1 MLNGINEKELSKDN
15 GVKIKNFLGG
25 TTETSLEE
33 VEEQVNNNPDT
44 LIVHTGTNDF
54 TKGKNVLNN
63 IKKIIKSVKRFSPQ
77 TKLAFSSLIV
87 WKDKKNIDKK
97 YQTQMLGWET
107 FVKKRKLH
115 ETSSDSYDQNIENM
129 LTLTVST
136 DSYKENLK
144 YILKKNLQNIVVTQL
159 NVNSLRN

>member
-1 MLNGINEKELSKDN
+1 MNGINEKELWKDN

-25 TTETSLEE
+25 TTETILEE

-63 IKKIIKSVKRFSPQ
+63 IKKIIKSVKRFSSQ

-87 WKDKKNIDKK
+87 WRDKKNIDKEVLD
-97 YQTQMLGWET
+97 TNA
-107 FVKKRKLH
+107 R
-115 ETSSDSYDQNIENM
+115 
-129 LTLTVST
+129 
-136 DSYKENLK
+136 
-144 YILKKNLQNIVVTQL
+144 
-159 NVNSLRN
+159 LRNFCKEKKIARNFLR

>member
-1 MLNGINEKELSKDN
+1 
-15 GVKIKNFLGG
+15 
-25 TTETSLEE
+25 
-33 VEEQVNNNPDT
+33 
-44 LIVHTGTNDF
+44 
-54 TKGKNVLNN
+54 
-63 IKKIIKSVKRFSPQ
+63 
-77 TKLAFSSLIV
+77 
-87 WKDKKNIDKK
+87 
-97 YQTQMLGWET
+97 MLGWET

-144 YILKKNLQNIVVTQL
+144 YIRKKNLRNIVVTQL